1 MRKAQKHLKD
11 SLPEASRSYFPTPD
25 EITEKAFKAM
35 HGITLEKAPRSPRVK
50 IKAYNR
56 MKAKYFGE
64 SLESSLRRLSKQFE
78 KIDSMNPFYLDIL
91 GTLVNIER
99 AKKGLSFLNTSSRL
113 IKKIRYNSVRKIYA
127 AKTPNQSDEA
137 LGEFIGRACSV
148 MKKLSVP
155 LKQLKIDSKSLYELP
170 SIEFDIPTV
179 VLAGYP
185 NVGKT
190 TLLKRLT
197 GAQAKI
203 APYAFT
209 TKQINSGFM
218 EIKYRRV
225 QVLDTPGLLEHTNRN
240 EIERKAIAAIKHLA
254 NVVVFIFDAT
264 EHCGFSIEEQFALF
278 EHVKSEFEGRK
289 IIVVVNKAE
298 IATQEEIGKVKE
310 KAGEIVLE
318 GEGEEFTGS
327 LLKVL
332 EKEMI
337 PFMKTK

>member
-1 MRKAQKHLKD
+1 
-11 SLPEASRSYFPTPD
+11 
-25 EITEKAFKAM
+25 M
-35 HGITLEKAPRSPRVK
+35 HGITLEKAPKSPRVK

-64 SLESSLRRLSKQFE
+64 SLESSLRQLSKQFE

-99 AKKGLSFLNTSSRL
+99 AKKGLSFLNTSARL

-127 AKTPNQSDEA
+127 AKTPAQGDEA

-148 MKKLSVP
+148 MKKLNGP
-155 LKQLKIDSKSLYELP
+155 LRQLKIDSKSLYELP
-170 SIEFDIPTV
+170 SIEFEVPTV

-218 EIKYRRV
+218 EVKYRRV
-225 QVLDTPGLLEHTNRN
+225 QVLDTPGLLEHSKRN

-254 NVVVFIFDAT
+254 NIVVFVFDAT
-264 EHCGFSIEEQFALF
+264 EHCGFSIGEQFTLF
-278 EHVKSEFEGRK
+278 EHVRGEFEGRK

-298 IATQEEIGKVKE
+298 IATQGQIGAVRE
-310 KAGEIVLE
+310 RAGQEPVLE
-318 GEGEEFTGS
+318 GEGEEYEGR
-327 LLKVL
+327 LMRVL
-332 EKEMI
+332 EKEMV
-337 PFMKTK
+337 PFMQAR